1 MQDRDFYRRYF
12 EVVILMSTTSTK
24 VIDILQPIFAL
35 FGVPYTLKTDNG
47 PQFMSEEFKTFLVEN
62 GIKHRTTPPLWPQVS
77 GKVERQNRPLLKVI
91 QVAQIEGKD
100 WRQELH
106 KFLTAHRST
115 SDNWCGTILIN
126 VRERNAVEV
135 ARVET

>member
-1 MQDRDFYRRYF
+1 M
-12 EVVILMSTTSTK
+12 
-24 VIDILQPIFAL
+24 
-35 FGVPYTLKTDNG
+35 
-47 PQFMSEEFKTFLVEN
+47 EN
-62 GIKHRTTPPLWPQVS
+62 GIKHQTTPPLWSQVN
-77 GKVERQNRPLLKVI
+77 GEVERQNRPLLKVI

-115 SDNWCGTILIN
+115 PDNRRGTILLN